1 MKIPQPQMIKQ
12 IVLLLIIIIIICLFQ
27 EIKDLI
33 TV

>member
-12 IVLLLIIIIIICLFQ
+12 IVLLLIIIICLIQ